1 MIDTTFFRIHHRAQR
16 PDGAG
21 STKENA
27 LMPSEISDETL
38 DFLLAHAGLS
48 LNAAQKA
55 ELKGVY
61 AGIAA
66 MAARVRQPRG
76 RMAEPALT
84 YGFNEEDLP

>member
-1 MIDTTFFRIHHRAQR
+1 
-16 PDGAG
+16 
-21 STKENA
+21 
-27 LMPSEISDETL
+27 MPANISDAAL
-38 DFLLAHAGLS
+38 DFLLARAGLS
-48 LNAAQKA
+48 LSDAQKA

-66 MAARVRQPRG
+66 MAERVRKPRG